1 MSRGSRDDCQ
11 DKLDRYNA
19 AKNEYNAF
27 LDDMMVYQASYDQR
41 VAQMINEDIPAKDK
55 KIDMWQ
61 GKSAEIN
68 ALLNGSNKNEAL
80 AAPGRINEIDQRLEQ
95 INKRLNEIMRLLDGV
110 AEASQVQV
118 LLSEGD
124 NLAEERDGLLD
135 ERITLVTLIQRYNG
149 VVEQVEQ
156 LDQEIKALQAEVA
169 QMESEL
175 ALAEEEAKADRWYIE
190 DALMHLTNRKHIM
203 LEIEGL
209 WDDFDCREYFGEL
222 SGFNEKPMIDEEDIP
237 DDEEPIDTGDYE
249 VPESLDEPDD
259 PGAGEEWNP
268 GDYDDP
274 IDTG

>member
-55 KIDMWQ
+55 KIETWQ
-61 GKSAEIN
+61 AKSAEIN

-80 AAPGRINEIDQRLEQ
+80 AAPDRIKEIDQRLEQ

-118 LLSEGD
+118 LFSEGD
-124 NLAEERDGLLD
+124 SLAEERDGLLD
-135 ERITLVTLIQRYNG
+135 ERTSLVTLIQQYNG
-149 VVEQVEQ
+149 VVELVEQ
-156 LDQEIKALQAEVA
+156 LDQEINALQAEVA
-169 QMESEL
+169 QMESAL

-190 DALMHLTNRKHIM
+190 DALMHLTNRKYIM

-237 DDEEPIDTGDYE
+237 EDEEPIDTGDYE

-268 GDYDDP
+268 DDYNDP